1 MTSVSSQLTI
11 SQAKLFL
18 NLNCTLYGFGWR
30 ARPGIISLGSRCVKI
45 SSEGFVTVQICI
57 KVAKNKNARFFA
69 KTSPMHARLPNP
81 NINKLQKSKDKI
93 WSLYPVTYK
102 TCSISLYYATGFT
115 TFAYWDGKQATA
127 IRIRLGI
134 DPV

>member
-1 MTSVSSQLTI
+1 MFELWINFQETEFDRKVLNFLNCRAESSCQVLVTSVSSQLTI

-81 NINKLQKSKDKI
+81 NINKLQKSKYKF
-93 WSLYPVTYK
+93 WSLYP
-102 TCSISLYYATGFT
+102 
-115 TFAYWDGKQATA
+115 
-127 IRIRLGI
+127 
-134 DPV
+134 